1 MDGQEN
7 TWSNIYSQKFHE
19 VQKYITET
27 NHGVI
32 DYMVVANTAFWE
44 KLPKDIRSELEKI
57 MAEVTEKAN
66 KLAIDLNE
74 QDKQKIVAAGTSQ
87 IIKPTKD
94 ELAKWRK
101 AMEPVYK
108 QFEQEIGKDLIDAA
122 LASNKQS

>member
-1 MDGQEN
+1 MDPATGN
-7 TWSNIYSQKFHE
+7 TRTGGFSDGAVGAATFAFGRADG
-19 VQKYITET
+19 T
-27 NHGVI
+27 NQG
-32 DYMVVANTAFWE
+32 ANT
-44 KLPKDIRSELEKI
+44 
-57 MAEVTEKAN
+57 
-66 KLAIDLNE
+66 LAIDLNE